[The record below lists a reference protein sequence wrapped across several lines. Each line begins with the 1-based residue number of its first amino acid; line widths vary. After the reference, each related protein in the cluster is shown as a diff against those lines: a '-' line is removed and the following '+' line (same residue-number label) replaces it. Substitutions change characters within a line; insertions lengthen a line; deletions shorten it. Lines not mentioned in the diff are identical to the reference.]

1 MRLKLPTTTTP
12 TTKTNSNSSGST
24 ATQHHNNNY
33 HYYSRTKTSSSS
45 SSSADYYCHPSTCPS
60 SSSHCCDTAIFLLSL
75 FLRELLSN
83 FCILVLN
90 SRLGRD
96 NFLAGPIVT
105 LYVILVFRRPLNNPF
120 ILTMACLS
128 AGDWGK
134 ANVSGLPGFKK
145 EKTSPMSIFLF
156 WLWMLTAQLLGAV
169 AAAKFRTANDAIF
182 GSEFVNGAAWG
193 SGQLFLR
200 ANLSK
205 AESCWNKEEASSLT
219 IGNQTSVIIPTRLA
233 KAQEDL
239 VLDSCMSYIQWRW
252 WFMEDMAAVLFFIV
266 GYVHVWRW
274 LRWQDMKESTAN
286 EQSDRYWRNL
296 VAFASASASLGLM
309 NSMAFPTAHCGL
321 HTSVFLSVYQSL
333 NEEKAVT
340 ANFMNEPLIRVM
352 GGVVGCLLAVLYE
365 RAITLVDEVEEEG
378 GEEEEANNNSSSSY
392 SCLAVLVHK
401 ILYTSDI
408 HKK

>member
-1 MRLKLPTTTTP
+1 MINPPQQPLSLKLKLP
-12 TTKTNSNSSGST
+12 
-24 ATQHHNNNY
+24 AAHQHH
-33 HYYSRTKTSSSS
+33 TKKTSS
-45 SSSADYYCHPSTCPS
+45 AHRQEEAKNICHCP
-60 SSSHCCDTAIFLLSL
+60 CDTAIFLFSL

-96 NFLAGPIVT
+96 NFLASPIVT

-134 ANVSGLPGFKK
+134 ANVSGLPGFNKL
-145 EKTSPMSIFLF
+145 KTSSMTIFLF

-169 AAAKFRTANDAIF
+169 AAANFRTANDAIF

-205 AESCWNKEEASSLT
+205 DESCWNKASSSSPT

-252 WFMEDMAAVLFFIV
+252 WFMEDLAAVLFFIV

-309 NSMAFPTAHCGL
+309 NTMAFPTAHCGL

-365 RAITLVDEVEEEG
+365 RAITLVDEVEEE
-378 GEEEEANNNSSSSY
+378 EANSETESY
-392 SCLAVLVHK
+392 SLAVLVHK